1 MLEHFL
7 LSSSTRVHAD
17 SVTGL
22 DNNEKVCIISVKYD
36 PISDSETRVIVSY
49 HYIVLNV
56 KGLEFIA
63 SFTSGAYK
71 EFIGEWKQL
80 LEKYFNTLC

>member
-22 DNNEKVCIISVKYD
+22 DNNEKVGIISDKHD
-36 PISDSETRVIVSY
+36 PISDSETKVIVSY
-49 HYIVLNV
+49 EYIALNE
-56 KGLEFIA
+56 KGREFIA
-63 SFTSGAYK
+63 SFTSEHTGN
-71 EFIGEWKQL
+71 L
-80 LEKYFNTLC
+80 LANGNNY